1 MSQRLFLFK
10 IMTYEFFFVIITKK
24 TKEKARMGKL
34 KESVE
39 DLTGAAVGP
48 VLDVLSD
55 IFIDGVAGSVIP
67 GAGNMI
73 LAYKQNRME
82 RRVEE
87 TLKMLVERQDEFN
100 DAVNSLEDEIAKKD
114 VEGKYFE
121 MLMDYSLD
129 EPQEEKIKYL
139 VNGYINVARI
149 PHPQEDV
156 VRSFYDTL
164 EQMNLLDIRVFRLYN
179 PFNNNNDNAYAV
191 MQDYKIDEYQYNMVR
206 EKLARLG
213 LIYSKNDL
221 QRDENTDAIVSYLED
236 LSKGKKA
243 KLKAKKISRS
253 ESYRMSGYGNR
264 FVKFI
269 ESEYDGEVDNCEAQE
284 DFDNFL

>member
-1 MSQRLFLFK
+1 
-10 IMTYEFFFVIITKK
+10 
-24 TKEKARMGKL
+24 MGKI
-34 KESVE
+34 KERIE
-39 DLTGAAVGP
+39 DLASAAAGP
-48 VLDVLSD
+48 ALDVLSEVL
-55 IFIDGVAGSVIP
+55 IDGVAGSVVP
-67 GAGNMI
+67 GVGNMI

-100 DAVNSLEDEIAKKD
+100 AAVNSLEDEMAKKD

-121 MLMDYSLD
+121 ILMDYSLD

-164 EQMNLLDIRVFRLYN
+164 KQMNLLDIRVFRLYN
-179 PFNNNNDNAYAV
+179 PFNTDDDSAYMV
-191 MQDYKIDEYQYNMVR
+191 MKDYQIDEYQYNMVR

-213 LIYSKNDL
+213 LIYSRNDL

-236 LSKGKKA
+236 LSKGKNT
-243 KLKAKKISRS
+243 KLKAKKVSRS
-253 ESYRMSGYGNR
+253 ESYNMSSYGNR
-264 FVKFI
+264 FIKFI
-269 ESEYDGEVDNCEAQE
+269 ESEYNGEVEDKSAEQEAYE
-284 DFDNFL
+284 KFC

>member
-1 MSQRLFLFK
+1 
-10 IMTYEFFFVIITKK
+10 
-24 TKEKARMGKL
+24 MGKI
-34 KESVE
+34 KERIE
-39 DLTGAAVGP
+39 DLASAAAGP
-48 VLDVLSD
+48 TLDVLSEVL
-55 IFIDGVAGSVIP
+55 IDGIAGSVVP
-67 GAGNMI
+67 GVGNMI

-87 TLKMLVERQDEFN
+87 TLKMLIERQDEFN
-100 DAVNSLEDEIAKKD
+100 AVVNSLEDEIAKKD

-129 EPQEEKIKYL
+129 EPQDEKIKYL

-164 EQMNLLDIRVFRLYN
+164 KQMNLLDIRVFRLYN
-179 PFNNNNDNAYAV
+179 PFNNNDDNAYV
-191 MQDYKIDEYQYNMVR
+191 IMQDYKIDEYQYNMVR

-243 KLKAKKISRS
+243 KLKAKKVSRS
-253 ESYRMSGYGNR
+253 ESYRMSSYGNR
-264 FVKFI
+264 FIKFI
-269 ESEYDGEVDNCEAQE
+269 ESEYNGEVENGEEQE
-284 DFDNFL
+284 KFEEFL

>member
-1 MSQRLFLFK
+1 
-10 IMTYEFFFVIITKK
+10 
-24 TKEKARMGKL
+24 MGKL

-87 TLKMLVERQDEFN
+87 NLKMLVERQDEFN